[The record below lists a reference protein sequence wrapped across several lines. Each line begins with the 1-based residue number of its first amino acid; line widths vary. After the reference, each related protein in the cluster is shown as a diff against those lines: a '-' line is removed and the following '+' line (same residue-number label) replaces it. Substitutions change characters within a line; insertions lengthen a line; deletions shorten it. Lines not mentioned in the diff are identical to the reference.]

1 MPIMHES
8 DTAHLYMII
17 CEVDALHRLVLF
29 QRICNFYGLIVA
41 CIRATQLENIERIQ
55 MEA

>member
-17 CEVDALHRLVLF
+17 CEVNALHRLVLF